1 LAPTSSN
8 TQLPT
13 FSTRDVTSTRQA
25 MQTKK
30 QKNNL
35 RKQGSFIYDLEDWKY
50 NRETPTQNLKKMRMN
65 FDEKKEETATR
76 PSPNNMANP
85 DTYPTPL

>member
-1 LAPTSSN
+1 
-8 TQLPT
+8 
-13 FSTRDVTSTRQA
+13 

-35 RKQGSFIYDLEDWKY
+35 RKQGFFIYDLEDWKY

-65 FDEKKEETATR
+65 FDEKKKKR
-76 PSPNNMANP
+76 LHVVL
-85 DTYPTPL
+85 PTLGLIPIRIRHFFNLQEVSIL

>member
-1 LAPTSSN
+1 MIRHQHQIKNHITPANSQSRRLHHFPKSSLFN
-8 TQLPT
+8 SHT
-13 FSTRDVTSTRQA
+13 FI
-25 MQTKK
+25 TKY
-30 QKNNL
+30 
-35 RKQGSFIYDLEDWKY
+35 RIYDNTLS
-50 NRETPTQNLKKMRMN
+50 QILKKMRMN

>member
-1 LAPTSSN
+1 
-8 TQLPT
+8 
-13 FSTRDVTSTRQA
+13 

-76 PSPNNMANP
+76 LHPSDRA
-85 DTYPTPL
+85 DSDRYQVLL

>member
-1 LAPTSSN
+1 
-8 TQLPT
+8 
-13 FSTRDVTSTRQA
+13 

-35 RKQGSFIYDLEDWKY
+35 RKQGFFIYDLEDWKY

-65 FDEKKEETATR
+65 FNEKKKKRLHVVLPTLGLIPRYISDTSLIFR
-76 PSPNNMANP
+76 RCPSFEIF
-85 DTYPTPL
+85 TTTTIGILRYR